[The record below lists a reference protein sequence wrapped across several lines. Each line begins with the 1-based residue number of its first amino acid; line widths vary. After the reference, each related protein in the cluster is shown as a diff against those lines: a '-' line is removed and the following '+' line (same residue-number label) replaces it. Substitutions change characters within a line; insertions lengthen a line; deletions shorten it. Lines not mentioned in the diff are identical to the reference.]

1 MPHEEWY
8 RRFKS
13 ACRIG
18 KYSKISSCVPA
29 RPSVCVPSH
38 TSYEAPFPVPEW
50 SHTNVEGAELSKRW
64 TFCRSKKRSVSF
76 ARRTFCS
83 SIFIKSGLP
92 VRKLRATSSATR
104 MLLFSRLQFI
114 TELYPCKDVT
124 GYNRGSMTNCTRG
137 RMSHSPCSLI
147 P

>member
-1 MPHEEWY
+1 MCHTRNDIEGL
-8 RRFKS
+8 R
-13 ACRIG
+13 
-18 KYSKISSCVPA
+18 VPVA
-29 RPSVCVPSH
+29 SGNTQKFLAASLPVL
-38 TSYEAPFPVPEW
+38 PFPPIRRMRPRFRSLNEVTPTW
-50 SHTNVEGAELSKRW
+50 RVRGCQRDGPFVARKRGAS
-64 TFCRSKKRSVSF
+64 RSRC
-76 ARRTFCS
+76 TFCS